1 MPGVHPIPYSQL
13 IGLGVI
19 ASFLIFITNGSYFN
33 IQSKFSLNFNK
44 IILPF
49 LLIVL
54 FATNTRGVM
63 VSLFAFILFYVLLSK
78 VKIKKS
84 ILYISG
90 GAVGL
95 VLFFA
100 ISYIDFDVLF
110 ERLFSTY
117 TKKSTDDRFIA
128 YYDSI
133 QLFINHPF
141 GIGSE
146 SFQNFSILPYPHN
159 YFLELISLYGVFGLF
174 LALLLILAILY
185 MFYITSKLKKTD
197 NTFVILMGLV
207 LYFLIESMFS
217 FTIWMHKGLY
227 LTIGLFMAY
236 FYAYKTKKGNAW

>member
-33 IQSKFSLNFNK
+33 IQSKLSLNFNK

-63 VSLFAFILFYVLLSK
+63 VSLFAFILFYAVLSK

-84 ILYISG
+84 VLYLSG

-95 VLFFA
+95 MLFFA

-141 GIGSE
+141 GVGSE
-146 SFQNFSILPYPHN
+146 SFQHFSILPYPHN
-159 YFLELISLYGVFGLF
+159 YFLELIAQYGIFGLF
-174 LALLLILAILY
+174 LALLLMLTILN
-185 MFYITSKLKKTD
+185 MFFITSKLKKAD

-207 LYFLIESMFS
+207 LYFLIEAMFS

-227 LTIGLFMAY
+227 LTMGLFMAY
-236 FYAYKTKKGNAW
+236 FYAYKIKKVNA